1 MVNLAF
7 ILLLADSSLGV
18 HVPYKLSPSGQFL
31 AKHGVILALKRGA
44 LTPGSHGCGL
54 GFSFRKRLAEEE
66 LRPEQRY
73 WRVRIIIDSLPA
85 TLIGN

>member
-54 GFSFRKRLAEEE
+54 GFSFKKRLAEEE
-66 LRPEQRY
+66 LRPGQRY
-73 WRVRIIIDSLPA
+73 WRVRIMDSRPPA
-85 TLIGN
+85 TLTAN